1 MVFTVAVPDNA
12 GTGWSRRTV
21 LAAAAA
27 TGAAVTV
34 TGCTWFEP
42 EPPPPPPDP
51 LEPLLAGT
59 RGLAGR
65 HDRTL
70 LVHPGL
76 AGRLE
81 PLRATHLAHVA
92 ALLEAIGRPG
102 PATPAPATPAPA
114 TPAPAGSPP
123 DPGGIPAD
131 DGEAVEQLREHER
144 DASEQARQACLE
156 APPDRVALLGSICA
170 ARASH
175 VEVLS

>member
-21 LAAAAA
+21 LAAAA

-34 TGCTWFEP
+34 TGCAWFEP

-59 RGLAGR
+59 RDLAGR
-65 HDRTL
+65 YDRTL
-70 LVHPGL
+70 LVHPDL

-92 ALLEAIGRPG
+92 AVLEAIGRPG
-102 PATPAPATPAPA
+102 PA

-144 DASEQARQACLE
+144 DASEQARQACLP

-175 VEVLS
+175 VEALS